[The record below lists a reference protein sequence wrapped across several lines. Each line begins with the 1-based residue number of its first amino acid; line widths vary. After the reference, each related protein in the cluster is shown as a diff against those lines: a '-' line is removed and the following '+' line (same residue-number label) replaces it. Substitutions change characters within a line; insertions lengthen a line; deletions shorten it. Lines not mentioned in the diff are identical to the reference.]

1 MTGLNSGLPDL
12 QVAGLLIRRKLGLLT
27 FAELGRRLKFQTGGG
42 LQASY
47 MGWAVKK

>member
-27 FAELGRRLKFQTGGG
+27 FAELGRRLKFQIGGG
-42 LQASY
+42 LKASY
-47 MGWAVKK
+47 LGWAVRK